1 MAGIY
6 LHIPFCKTR
15 CNYCDFYSTT
25 RGAWRA
31 RYVDALCKELLMRG
45 DYLQGEAAR
54 TLYLGGG
61 TPSQL
66 TEAQLSQLFHTVDEV
81 YGLDTVEETT
91 LEANPDDL
99 TETYVEALRRLP
111 INRLS
116 IGIQTFHNPTLK
128 LLNRRHTAQEA
139 IAAVARCRRAG
150 FENIS
155 IDLMYGL
162 PGETAAVWEHDLD
175 QALALHV
182 EHISAY
188 HLTYEAGTPL
198 HRLLQAGKVREVD
211 EACSLK
217 LFTTLMDRLAAAG
230 YQHYEISNFCLP
242 GKHSRHNTAYWQDTP
257 YLGCGPSAH
266 SCNRTSR
273 EWNTASLEAY
283 LTTIEKG
290 ERHYEREQ
298 ETPATRYNACVMT
311 ALRTRR
317 GLSLPALE
325 ANYGQALLAYCL
337 KMARPYI
344 ARGLMEHA
352 GDRLRLTRQGLFISD
367 SILSDLMYVE

>member
-15 CNYCDFYSTT
+15 CRYCDFYSTT
-25 RGAWRA
+25 RGAWKA
-31 RYVDALCKELLMRG
+31 RYVDALCKELRQRK

-54 TLYLGGG
+54 TLYFGGG

-66 TEAQLSQLFHTVDEV
+66 TEAQLHQLFHTIDEV
-81 YGLDTVEETT
+81 YGLDAMEEIT

-99 TETYVEALRRLP
+99 DETYVEALRRLP
-111 INRLS
+111 FNRVS

-139 IAAVARCRRAG
+139 IAAVSRCRRAG
-150 FENIS
+150 FANIS

-162 PGETAAVWEHDLD
+162 PGETMDRWERDLD

-211 EACSLK
+211 EACSLA

-230 YQHYEISNFCLP
+230 YEHYEISNFCLP
-242 GKHSRHNTAYWQDTP
+242 GMHSRHNTAYWQGTP

-266 SCNRTSR
+266 SYNRTSR
-273 EWNTASLEAY
+273 EWNTASLEEY

-298 ETPATRYNACVMT
+298 ETLATRYNECVMT
-311 ALRTRR
+311 ALRTHR

-325 ANYGQALLAYCL
+325 AGHGQALLAYCL
-337 KMARPYI
+337 KMAAPYI
-344 ARGLMEHA
+344 ARGLMERD

-367 SILSDLMYVE
+367 GILSDLMYVQ